1 MKNVTFDPLWKTLR
15 NKGLKKG
22 DLQKLAQLSKATITK
37 MGKDE
42 PVGLDIVIRIANAL
56 QTSSINDIVE
66 LEEAPEK
73 E

>member
-1 MKNVTFDPLWKTLR
+1 MKKVTFDPLWKTLR

>member
-1 MKNVTFDPLWKTLR
+1 MKKVTFDPLWKTLR

-22 DLQKLAQLSKATITK
+22 DLQKLAQLSTATITK

>member
-1 MKNVTFDPLWKTLR
+1 MKKVTFDPLWKTLK
-15 NKGLKKG
+15 NNGLKKG

>member
-1 MKNVTFDPLWKTLR
+1 MKKVTFDPLWKTLR

-66 LEEAPEK
+66 LEKAPEK

>member
-1 MKNVTFDPLWKTLR
+1 MREEDRLMKKVTFDPLWKTLR

-42 PVGLDIVIRIANAL
+42 PSGWIL
-56 QTSSINDIVE
+56 
-66 LEEAPEK
+66 
-73 E
+73 